1 MSTRVLVLG
10 AIIIL
15 GMQVAVGQSRGSIQ
29 GVVSDKESGLRVP
42 FASISFLRDNQAIPG
57 GAISDEEGVFRMGNL
72 KFGSYQVVISFIGYE
87 TDTVGNVLLSRDQAV
102 AHLGTVSLAVSRIAL
117 DEVEVR
123 AMASTVTTSL
133 DRKTYRAAD
142 FETARGGTA
151 VDVLNRLPSVSV
163 SPDGDVSVRGTTDF
177 MVYLNGKPTQMD
189 PSMLLGQISGE
200 AIESIEVIT
209 VPSARYDAQGKG
221 GIINISTRTS
231 GVQGL
236 SLTANGM
243 LGGSPWG
250 NKADVYS
257 SYKMTD
263 QRYSGGVNLLYG
275 KENFS
280 FYGGVNYSYKN
291 VNGQRTGDARI
302 LDTLTNAYKHM
313 VASGERPEWYE
324 NYSANA
330 GFDYAFTEA
339 TSLSASYFYG
349 NRTEGRSAFYVYHN
363 FYGDQN
369 KYPIPGIPVNE
380 EWIYNPNTD
389 NRYGIFHTANLELN
403 QALGDKASLDISFLY
418 EHSSL
423 SRELD
428 NYNYEYIPENDGV
441 GDIQEH
447 FKQADNTPLNG
458 YRFSLDY
465 AKEFDNGHTLGMG
478 IQPQYFRIAG
488 DFSYDT
494 LDLVTGNMNSYTELE
509 NGIDLRRGI
518 YAGYIDYSGSWDRF
532 EILAGLRLEY
542 TDQHLEI
549 DNPDYFTIFDRPTQ
563 STYLVQQLDWFPTLH
578 ASFTPVESSVFK
590 LAASRRISRPPIKNM
605 APFLYR
611 RHLEVYVVG
620 DPALMPEY
628 INSVELGFDQKL
640 GKQKVNLTGFYRGV
654 DNAIFR
660 VNTVYQEEMVLI
672 RSYTNSGNS
681 RSLGAELNADFE
693 AGNSF
698 KFFLGGS
705 LYSYRIQGDIFGF
718 QEDNSSTNWSL
729 KGNANINLSK
739 QIKFTADFDMISA
752 TVTAQGSNE
761 MFYFANAALTYAP
774 SKIDRWSFALRVLDI
789 FSSNLKGLDTRAF
802 DSLGREIFY
811 QETLYTRT
819 GPIAE
824 IGISYAFNS
833 KGKPGKKSESSFGEN
848 EF

>member
-1 MSTRVLVLG
+1 MSRRIVVLG
-10 AIIIL
+10 VMIIL
-15 GMQVAVGQSRGSIQ
+15 GMQFAMAQRSGIIH
-29 GVVSDKESGLRVP
+29 GVVSDRESGESVP
-42 FASISFLRDNQAIPG
+42 FAALSFLRNNQLIPG
-57 GAISDEEGVFRMGNL
+57 GAISDEEGVFSMGNL
-72 KFGSYQVVISFIGYE
+72 SFGTYQVVASFIGYE
-87 TDTVGNVLLSRDQAV
+87 TDTLADIILSREDAV
-102 AHLGTVSLAVSRIAL
+102 ADLGTITLAVSSFAL
-117 DEVEVR
+117 EEVEIS
-123 AMASTVTTSL
+123 AMASTVTTGL

-151 VDVLNRLPSVSV
+151 VDVLNKLPSVTV
-163 SPDGDVSVRGTTDF
+163 SPDGEVSVRGTTDF

-189 PSMLLGQISGE
+189 PSMLLGQISGD

-221 GIINISTRTS
+221 GIINITTRTS
-231 GVQGL
+231 GVEGL
-236 SLTANGM
+236 SITANGM
-243 LGGSPWG
+243 VGGSPWG
-250 NKADVYS
+250 NKTDVYS

-263 QRYSGGVNLLYG
+263 QRYGGGMNLLYG
-275 KENFS
+275 KEKLS
-280 FYGGVNYSYKN
+280 LYAGINYSFKN

-324 NYSANA
+324 SYSANA
-330 GFDYAFTEA
+330 GFEYAFSEA
-339 TSLSASYFYG
+339 TKLSASYFYG

-363 FYGDQN
+363 FYGDQDKN
-369 KYPIPGIPVNE
+369 PIPGIPVNE

-403 QALGDKASLDISFLY
+403 QALSDKASLDIAFLY

-428 NYNYEYIPENDGV
+428 NYNYEYFPESDEA

-447 FKQADNTPLNG
+447 FNQADHTPLNG

-465 AKEFDNGHTLGMG
+465 SKEFDNGHTFGVG
-478 IQPQYFRIAG
+478 IQPQYLRIAG
-488 DFSYDT
+488 DFTYDT
-494 LDLVTGNMNSYTELE
+494 LGIATGEMGSYTELE
-509 NGIDLRRGI
+509 NGIDLKRGI
-518 YAGYIDYSGSWDRF
+518 YAGYIDYSGSWERF
-532 EILAGLRLEY
+532 EIMAGLRLEY

-578 ASFTPVESSVFK
+578 ASFTPKEATTFS

-628 INSVELGFDQKL
+628 INSVELGIDRKF

-660 VNTVYQEEMVLI
+660 VNTVYEEEMVLI

-681 RSLGAELNADFE
+681 RALGAELNADFE
-693 AGNSF
+693 AGNRA

-705 LYSYRIQGDIFGF
+705 LYSYRIQGDIFGY
-718 QEDNSSTNWSL
+718 QEDNSSANWSL

-739 QIKFTADFDMISA
+739 QVKFTADFDMISA

-761 MFYFANAALTYAP
+761 MFYFANAALTYTP
-774 SKIDRWSFALRVLDI
+774 EKLGKWSFALRVLDI
-789 FSSNLKGLDTRAF
+789 LNSNVKGLDTRAY
-802 DSLGREIFY
+802 DSSGRQIFY
-811 QETLYTRT
+811 QETVYTRT

-833 KGKPGKKSESSFGEN
+833 NGKSGKKGESSFGKN

>member
-1 MSTRVLVLG
+1 MSRRAVVLG

-15 GMQVAVGQSRGSIQ
+15 GMQVALAQRSGMIR
-29 GVVSDKESGLRVP
+29 GVVSDRESGESIP
-42 FASISFLRDNQAIPG
+42 FAALSFLRNMQPIPG
-57 GAISDEEGVFRMGNL
+57 GAISNEEGVFSMGNL
-72 KFGSYQVVISFIGYE
+72 RFGTYQVVVSFIGYE
-87 TDTVGNVLLSRDQAV
+87 TDTLADILLSREDVV
-102 AHLGTVSLAVSRIAL
+102 ADLGTISLAVSSFAL
-117 DEVEVR
+117 EEVEIT
-123 AMASTVTTSL
+123 AMASTVKTGL

-151 VDVLNRLPSVSV
+151 VDVLNKLPSVTV
-163 SPDGDVSVRGTTDF
+163 SPDGEVSVRGTTDF

-189 PSMLLGQISGE
+189 PSMMLGQISGD
-200 AIESIEVIT
+200 AIESIEVIS

-221 GIINISTRTS
+221 GIVNITTRTS
-231 GVQGL
+231 GVEGL
-236 SLTANGM
+236 SVTANGM

-250 NKADVYS
+250 NKTDVYS
-257 SYKMTD
+257 DYKMND
-263 QRYSGGVNLLYG
+263 QRYGGGVNLLYG
-275 KENFS
+275 KEKLS
-280 FYGGVNYSYKN
+280 LYTGMNYSYKN

-302 LDTLTNAYKHM
+302 LDTLSNAYKHM

-330 GFDYAFTEA
+330 GLEYAFSEA
-339 TSLSASYFYG
+339 TKLSASYFYG
-349 NRTEGRSAFYVYHN
+349 KRTEGRSAFYAYHN
-363 FYGDQN
+363 FYGDQDKN
-369 KYPIPGIPVNE
+369 PIPGVPVNE

-389 NRYGIFHTANLELN
+389 NRFGIFHTANLELN
-403 QALGDKASLDISFLY
+403 QELSDKASLDIAFLY

-428 NYNYEYIPENDGV
+428 NYNYEYIPENDGA
-441 GDIQEH
+441 GDILEH
-447 FKQADNTPLNG
+447 FNQADNTPLNG

-465 AKEFDNGHTLGMG
+465 TKEFDKGHAFGIG

-494 LDLVTGNMNSYTELE
+494 LDLATGEMSSYMELE

-518 YAGYIDYSGSWDRF
+518 YAAYIDYSGSWDRF
-532 EILAGLRLEY
+532 ELMAGLRLEY

-578 ASFTPVESSVFK
+578 ASFAPGEATAFK

-620 DPALMPEY
+620 DPALLPEY
-628 INSVELGFDQKL
+628 INSVELGIDRKF

-654 DNAIFR
+654 NNAIFR

-693 AGNSF
+693 AGKRV

-705 LYSYRIQGDIFGF
+705 LYSYRIQGDIFGY

-739 QIKFTADFDMISA
+739 QVKFTADFDMISA

-761 MFYFANAALTYAP
+761 MFYFANTALTYVPA
-774 SKIDRWSFALRVLDI
+774 KMDKWSFALRVLDI
-789 FSSNLKGLDTRAF
+789 FSSNVQGLDTRAY
-802 DSLGREIFY
+802 DSSGRQIFY
-811 QETLYTRT
+811 QETVYTRT

-824 IGISYAFNS
+824 LGISYAFNS
-833 KGKPGKKSESSFGEN
+833 NGKTGKKADSSFGKN